1 MPVSTDEGNVNA
13 SAGALT
19 VLRPDGS
26 TVRLGAVW
34 AERPVVLAL
43 VRHFGC
49 IFCKEQV
56 SRLRTIVGDIHSAG
70 AELVIVGS
78 GSPQMAGFF
87 AKDYAIT
94 TTVLTDPERRVYQAL
109 EVRRP
114 PRLAFVDPRVFVRGL
129 RALLRG
135 YRQQS
140 AQMSER
146 GDETQLGGVFILRSG
161 GTLAWAYRSAFAGDH
176 PTNAAILSAL
186 REAMRVRAA

>member
-1 MPVSTDEGNVNA
+1 MPVSTDEGNINA

-87 AKDYAIT
+87 AEDYAIT
-94 TTVLTDPERRVYQAL
+94 TPVLTDPERRVYQAL

-114 PRLAFVDPRVFVRGL
+114 PRLAFVDPRVFIRGL
-129 RALLRG
+129 RAVLHG
-135 YRQQS
+135 HRQQRNR
-140 AQMSER
+140 MGER
-146 GDETQLGGVFILRSG
+146 GDETQIGGVFIVWSG
-161 GTLAWAYRSAFAGDH
+161 GTLAWAHRSAFAGDH